1 MNADAAAWIERF
13 RQYLAVERRCSAHTV
28 AAYTRDLRALVSYC
42 ERTGLESWVALDGVH
57 LRTFA
62 AKQHAGGLGPR
73 SIQRRL
79 SAVRS
84 FYEFLQREAQALR
97 EREARGLLGRE
108 PQAPRQHAGAA
119 ARAGNAPRAIKLTD
133 GEREIMTLRSNPGRD
148 VRAPK
153 AARRLPQ
160 TLDAD
165 QMARLLDIP
174 AGEPFAT
181 RDRAI
186 MELLYSS
193 GLRLAEIVGL
203 DVRALDLPDRTVR
216 ALGKGEKTRVV
227 PVGRIALRALEQWL
241 IERASLAKSG
251 EEALFVGRTGRRL
264 GRRAVELRVAYW
276 ARRQGLS
283 ARVYPHLFRH
293 SFASHLLESGA
304 ELRGVQELLGHA
316 DIATTQIYTHLDFQH
331 LARIYDATHPR
342 ARRSKRA
349 AK

>member
-1 MNADAAAWIERF
+1 MTPAALVWIERF
-13 RQYLAVERRCSAHTV
+13 RRYLSAERRCSPHTL
-28 AAYTRDLRALVSYC
+28 AAYTRDLQALVSYC
-42 ERTGLESWVALDGVH
+42 ERTGLESWTAIDSGH

-62 AKQHAGGLGPR
+62 ARQHAGGLGPR

-84 FYEFLQREAQALR
+84 FYEFLQREAHALR
-97 EREARGLLGRE
+97 RTTHGPDPTEGTDAGDRDVAR
-108 PQAPRQHAGAA
+108 
-119 ARAGNAPRAIKLTD
+119 I
-133 GEREIMTLRSNPGRD
+133 RSNPGQD

-153 AARRLPQ
+153 APRRLPE

-165 QMARLLDIP
+165 QMARLLEIP

-203 DVRALDLPDRTVR
+203 DRGHLDLRDRVVHV
-216 ALGKGEKTRVV
+216 LGKGRKVRLV
-227 PVGRIALRALEQWL
+227 PVGRVAIRSLEQWL
-241 IERASLAKSG
+241 PERAGLIRTG
-251 EEALFVGRTGRRL
+251 EEALFVGRHGRRL

-276 ARRQGLS
+276 ARRQGL
-283 ARVYPHLFRH
+283 AAHVYPHLFRH

-342 ARRSKRA
+342 ARR
-349 AK
+349 AKTPAK